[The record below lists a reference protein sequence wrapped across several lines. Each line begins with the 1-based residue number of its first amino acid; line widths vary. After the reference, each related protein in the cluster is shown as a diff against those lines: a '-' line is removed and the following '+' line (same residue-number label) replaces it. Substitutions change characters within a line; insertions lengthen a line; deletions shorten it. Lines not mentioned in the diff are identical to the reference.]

1 MPFSVKDFWGL
12 CYLFL
17 LEKERRQRET
27 HKNATLYRTWSREKL
42 LGQCAHVCMLLLCM
56 CAHACAISVHCTD
69 MCMLHLCTCAH
80 VCVPHLCMCADV
92 LFCICVRVHMCVCC
106 ICAYKGQRL
115 MPVIIL
121 GSSYTFFPEVG
132 PLSKAQIYP
141 VLLAAI
147 ATLLWVADVSV
158 FLQRWSMPTR
168 PQKQKKKLYYV
179 KCCKKWKR
187 LLIYISKI
195 GLSPWLFM

>member
-1 MPFSVKDFWGL
+1 MDVWDL

-17 LEKERRQRET
+17 LEKERRQREET
-27 HKNATLYRTWSREKL
+27 HKNATLYRTWSRVKL
-42 LGQCAHVCMLLLCM
+42 LRQCAHVCMLHLCM
-56 CAHACAISVHCTD
+56 CAHACALSVHCTD

-80 VCVPHLCMCADV
+80 VCAPHLCMCADV
-92 LFCICVRVHMCVCC
+92 LFCICVRVHMCVCS

-132 PLSKAQIYP
+132 SLSKGQIYP

-147 ATLLWVADVSV
+147 ASLLWVAAVSV

-168 PQKQKKKLYYV
+168 PQKQQKKSFIMWNV
-179 KCCKKWKR
+179 AKR
-187 LLIYISKI
+187 
-195 GLSPWLFM
+195 GNGF

>member
-1 MPFSVKDFWGL
+1 MLSLSFREGEETERNTQKCHLVQNLIPWETPWAMCTCMYATSV
-12 CYLFL
+12 
-17 LEKERRQRET
+17 
-27 HKNATLYRTWSREKL
+27 
-42 LGQCAHVCMLLLCM
+42 HVCTCM
-56 CAHACAISVHCTD
+56 CHICSLHRYVYVASVHMCT
-69 MCMLHLCTCAH
+69 CVCATSVHVCRCVILHLCTCAH
-80 VCVPHLCMCADV
+80 VCM
-92 LFCICVRVHMCVCC
+92 R
-106 ICAYKGQRL
+106 AYKGQRL

-147 ATLLWVADVSV
+147 VTLLWVAAVSV

-187 LLIYISKI
+187 LVIYISKI